1 MSLLLVVGG
10 VAEVWSL
17 AVDGWASTVVSA
29 ADCGAA
35 DEDLPVPAAA
45 ARRLVLRFRDTSDA
59 ADPEGFS
66 AALADEFVAFTAA
79 TGKARRERVVVH
91 CTYGI
96 SRSPALAL
104 GLLVAA
110 GHDPDRAFEHLFRVR
125 PQAQPNALVVERLD
139 AATGSDGAL
148 WRVFE
153 TWARQQAWWPYQGR
167 RWLADAEPEER
178 LAALEPMVRR
188 RLTMERPG
196 RLSSEGPGPVGRR
209 GIPEQ

>member
-1 MSLLLVVGG
+1 
-10 VAEVWSL
+10 
-17 AVDGWASTVVSA
+17 
-29 ADCGAA
+29 
-35 DEDLPVPAAA
+35 
-45 ARRLVLRFRDTSDA
+45 VLRFRDTSDA

-66 AALADEFVAFTAA
+66 AALADEFVGFAVA
-79 TGKARRERVVVH
+79 GRNHRRERVVVH

-139 AATGSDGAL
+139 GATGSDGAL

-153 TWARQQAWWPYQGR
+153 TWARQQIWWPYPGR

-178 LAALEPMVRR
+178 LAAMEPMVRR
-188 RLTMERPG
+188 RLTIERPG
-196 RLSSEGPGPVGRR
+196 RLSPEGPDGW
-209 GIPEQ
+209 